1 MATKDPEYLEYRGRA
16 NDQISRSKQKIEDLK
31 EQLAGMDVSYSKE
44 LSKSIFQ
51 ESPVKTKI
59 GHTYDN
65 GLMGTDEK
73 MLAENFDFDYQDT
86 NINRIDLDESA
97 DRNDEQKADAC

>member
-16 NDQISRSKQKIEDLK
+16 NDQISRSKQKIEELK

-44 LSKSIFQ
+44 LSKSLFQ

-65 GLMGTDEK
+65 GRTDEK
-73 MLAENFDFDYQDT
+73 MLVENFDFDYQDT

-97 DRNDEQKADAC
+97 DRIDEQKADVC